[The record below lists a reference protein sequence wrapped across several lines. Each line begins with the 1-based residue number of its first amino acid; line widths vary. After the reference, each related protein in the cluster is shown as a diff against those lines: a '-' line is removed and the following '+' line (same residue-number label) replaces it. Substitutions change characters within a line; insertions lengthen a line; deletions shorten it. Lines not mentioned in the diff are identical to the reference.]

1 MYTNDYKGEL
11 FKLKPDWYEV
21 YDENSTGSKCDSL
34 VEFSGTDSFWYS
46 VMLDLEKLDIINLN
60 KSDLEKLKSKYKI

>member
-21 YDENSTGSKCDSL
+21 YDVNSTGSKYDSL
-34 VEFSGTDSFWYS
+34 VEFGGTDSFWYS
-46 VMLDLEKLDIINLN
+46 VMLYLEKSDIINLN